1 MPAAMPEGL
10 LRWRGLAGVRCERP
24 SHRSGAHS
32 HLGRVT
38 LRRTLSLALTSEG
51 ASVHESK
58 GQPLSRT
65 ATLATIAMGLA
76 LVMMTA
82 CGETPGQRAVTGGAI
97 GAGRRRSRS
106 GHREHGRRRDGRQ
119 TWWRSGRSR
128 DDATLNECRQIS
140 RLVLKRRRLAWDRRR
155 LRLPLSPPCDSG

>member
-38 LRRTLSLALTSEG
+38 LRRTLSLALTSGG

-58 GQPLSRT
+58 GQPHVTNCNSGHHRNGVGLGDDDGLWGDPGPASSDRWRHRCWAAPQSERPPGARQAARWSADLVAQRSEPRRRHVERVPT
-65 ATLATIAMGLA
+65 NLTLGVEETEAGVGPPPPPSPTLASL
-76 LVMMTA
+76 
-82 CGETPGQRAVTGGAI
+82 
-97 GAGRRRSRS
+97 
-106 GHREHGRRRDGRQ
+106 
-119 TWWRSGRSR
+119 
-128 DDATLNECRQIS
+128 
-140 RLVLKRRRLAWDRRR
+140 
-155 LRLPLSPPCDSG
+155 